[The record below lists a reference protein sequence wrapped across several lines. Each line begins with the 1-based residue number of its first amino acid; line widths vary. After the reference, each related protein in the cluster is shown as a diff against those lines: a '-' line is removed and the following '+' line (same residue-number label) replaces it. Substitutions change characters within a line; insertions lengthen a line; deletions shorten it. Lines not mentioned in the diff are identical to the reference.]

1 MRISDWSSDVCSS
14 DLVES
19 PTHEEAEY
27 VEKKLMDPNQ
37 HPPSPAHEEARTEE
51 EDIEPEED
59 EEEEEEEDEDV
70 AQLRAAPEAIDV
82 TPSQA
87 VVVSTTE
94 RKEGEEE
101 EAAEE
106 EEDEFNPYRFMKQ
119 LPATDGERKPNKICL
134 HPKISTL
141 KRPLTRVLDLDE
153 QTE

>member
-51 EDIEPEED
+51 EDIEPEDE

-70 AQLRAAPEAIDV
+70 AQLSAAPEAIDV
-82 TPSQA
+82 TPRSEERR
-87 VVVSTTE
+87 VGKGGVSTC
-94 RKEGEEE
+94 RSRWSP
-101 EAAEE
+101 
-106 EEDEFNPYRFMKQ
+106 D
-119 LPATDGERKPNKICL
+119 
-134 HPKISTL
+134 H
-141 KRPLTRVLDLDE
+141 
-153 QTE
+153 